1 METSM
6 NSIEPVNPLGF
17 QVAWEITLKCNM
29 DCSYCGD
36 GHNNKTL
43 HPNKEECLKTVDFIA
58 LDLLRG
64 IVDCFSRLSI
74 CLVVS

>member
-1 METSM
+1 M
-6 NSIEPVNPLGF
+6 NSIEPIDPLGF

-43 HPNKEECLKTVDFIA
+43 HPNKEECLKTVDFYYSFQDCQNQIES
-58 LDLLRG
+58 LLNNLQ
-64 IVDCFSRLSI
+64 I
-74 CLVVS
+74 